1 MTIDWSWNP
10 YLIGSLILLG
20 IWVLTLGLVKVFRLR
35 EELREFWW
43 GSLFCG
49 LFGITEP
56 LFVPEYWDP
65 PSILKWG
72 RLDLESFLFCFAIGG
87 VTAVFTELPLVV
99 EAARKIDYVVWRL
112 VRGAAAVLPPR
123 PLSTPGPELPVVSR
137 SRFVG
142 SSELPL
148 ENVLL
153 VTFSLAVF
161 GTTAQLNLNIIYD
174 AAIMCVATAL
184 FISWRRPRL
193 RWQIIGGAVTFTVLY
208 GLVLSIMDKLYPTF
222 YTDYWNLDALSGL
235 WIGGAPVEEYLFA
248 ASFGAFWAPMYEAVR
263 EQSKAIASGVRTD
276 EPTPV
281 LRLSEQMRA
290 LQDEISTLKKGL

>member
-1 MTIDWSWNP
+1 MTIEWSWNP

-20 IWVLTLGLVKVFRLR
+20 IWVLTLGLVKVFRPR

-49 LFGITEP
+49 LFGTTEP

-87 VTAVFTELPLVV
+87 ITAVFTELPLVI

-112 VRGAAAVLPPR
+112 VRGVAALLPPR
-123 PLSTPGPELPVVSR
+123 PLESPGPELPVVSR
-137 SRFVG
+137 SRVVAPRDL
-142 SSELPL
+142 SL

-161 GTTAQLNLNIIYD
+161 GTTAQLNLNILYD

-208 GLVLSIMDKLYPTF
+208 GLVLAIMDELYPTF
-222 YTDYWNLDALSGL
+222 YTDYWNLDALSGF

-263 EQSKAIASGVRTD
+263 EQSEAIARGGKREHTA
-276 EPTPV
+276 PM
-281 LRLSEQMRA
+281 LKLSEQIRA
-290 LQDEISTLKKGL
+290 LQDEMSRFKKGS